1 MVWAVVFSVELG
13 YGAVN
18 LDVQL
23 ILQSRILRPNNCQT
37 NSTITEASSCA
48 AFRFRAN
55 ERGQILRAQRAG
67 RQTESS
73 LCVN

>member
-23 ILQSRILRPNNCQT
+23 ILQSRILRPNNYQT
-37 NSTITEASSCA
+37 NSTIKS
-48 AFRFRAN
+48 
-55 ERGQILRAQRAG
+55 GG
-67 RQTESS
+67 G
-73 LCVN
+73 

>member
-1 MVWAVVFSVELG
+1 MVWTVVFSVELG

-37 NSTITEASSCA
+37 KHTITEFEIQS
-48 AFRFRAN
+48 
-55 ERGQILRAQRAG
+55 
-67 RQTESS
+67 
-73 LCVN
+73 